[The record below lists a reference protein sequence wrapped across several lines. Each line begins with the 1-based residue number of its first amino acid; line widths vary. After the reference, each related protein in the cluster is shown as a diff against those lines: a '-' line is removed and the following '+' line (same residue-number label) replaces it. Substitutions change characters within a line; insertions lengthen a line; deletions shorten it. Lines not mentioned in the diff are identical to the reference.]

1 MKKPIYW
8 GLILL
13 LVMTAFTPIEANQ
26 NAVELNEV
34 NPLLQKWDT
43 KHQTPPFELIK
54 TEHYVSA
61 ITFALEE
68 AKNEVDA
75 IINNPEE
82 PTFENTIV
90 ALETSGE
97 LLDRVTNVLFNL
109 NSSQTSAELQKAT
122 RDVSPKLSEFYSYI
136 SLDDKLFAR
145 IKAIYNQKDELNLD
159 PESLRLLENSYLG
172 FVRSGANL
180 NAEDKKRY
188 AEISTEMSKLTLNF
202 GENVLAETN
211 AYSKLITNEEEIA
224 GLPAHVKEAAAYL
237 AKQKEKEGWMF
248 NLQAPSFFPILR
260 FADNRELRE
269 EVYRAYSSRAF
280 KDNEYNNSDNIKKIV
295 ALRLESANLLGFKTY
310 ADYVLDRRMA
320 ETPERV
326 NSFIN
331 DLHKASRPMALKE
344 FEEVTQYAKELGFE
358 EELELW
364 DWSYY
369 TEKLKNNKYGF
380 KEEEIKPYFQLEK
393 VQKGIFDLAN
403 TLYGITIIENKDIQ
417 VYHEDVTAYEVFDA
431 DGTFLSVLYTDFFPR
446 ESKRGGAWSSS
457 FRSQSNIN
465 GNEIRPFK
473 TIVCNFTKPTETKPS
488 LLSFGEVTTFL
499 HEFGHAAHGMFA
511 NTIYPSMSGTSVYWD
526 FVELPS
532 QIMENWAVEQEWL
545 DTFVEHYETGEKI
558 PQELIQKLL
567 DSKNFLAGSSCE
579 RQLSLGMNDMAWHSI
594 TEPVTEDIET
604 FEDRSMQPTSVFKP
618 LKGSVS
624 STSFSHIFAG
634 GYASGYYSYKWA
646 EVLDADAFSLFKQKG
661 IFNKETAAAFR
672 KLLEAGG
679 TEHPMDLYVKFR
691 GQEPTVDAL
700 LERSGLK

>member
-1 MKKPIYW
+1 MI
-8 GLILL
+8 
-13 LVMTAFTPIEANQ
+13 LVMTAFTSTEDK
-26 NAVELNEV
+26 LD
-34 NPLLQKWDT
+34 NPLLKKWDT
-43 KHQTPPFELIK
+43 KHETPPFELIK
-54 TEHYVSA
+54 TEHFVPA
-61 ITFALEE
+61 VTFSLEE
-68 AKNEVDA
+68 AKKEVDA
-75 IINNPEE
+75 IINNKEE
-82 PTFENTIV
+82 ASFENTIV

-97 LLDRVTNVLFNL
+97 LLDRVTSVMFNL
-109 NSSQTSAELQKAT
+109 NSSHTSDELQKAT
-122 RDVSPKLSEFYSYI
+122 REVSPKLSEFYSYI

-145 IKAIYNQKDELNLD
+145 IKAVYDQKDELNLD
-159 PESLRLLENSYLG
+159 PESMRLLENSYLG

-211 AYSKLITNEEEIA
+211 AFSKLITNEEEIA

-237 AKQKEKEGWMF
+237 AKQKDEEGWMF
-248 NLQAPSFFPILR
+248 NLQAPSFYPILR

-280 KDNEYNNSDNIKKIV
+280 KDNEHNNSDNIKKIV

-326 NSFIN
+326 NNFIN

-344 FEEVTQYAKELGFE
+344 FEEVLLYAKELGFE
-358 EELELW
+358 EELERW

-369 TEKLKNNKYGF
+369 TEKFKNKKFGF
-380 KEEEIKPYFQLEK
+380 KEEEVKPYFQLEK
-393 VQKGIFDLAN
+393 VQKGVFELAN
-403 TLYGITIIENKDIQ
+403 TLWGITIKENKNIQ
-417 VYHEDVTAYEVFDA
+417 VYHEDVTAFEVFDA
-431 DGTFLSVLYTDFFPR
+431 DGKFLSVLYTDFFPR

-457 FRSQSNIN
+457 FRSQSNID

-499 HEFGHAAHGMFA
+499 HEFGHALHGMFA
-511 NTIYPSMSGTSVYWD
+511 NTTYPSMSGTSVYWD

-545 DTFVEHYETGEKI
+545 DTFVAHYETGEKI

-567 DSKNFLAGSSCE
+567 DSKNFLAGYASE
-579 RQLSLGMNDMAWHSI
+579 RQLSLGMNDMAWHTI

-604 FEDRSMQPTSVFKP
+604 FEDRAMSPTSVFKA
-618 LKGSVS
+618 LEGSVT
-624 STSFSHIFAG
+624 STAFSHIFAG

-646 EVLDADAFSLFKQKG
+646 EVLDADAFSLFKQTG
-661 IFNKETAAAFR
+661 IFNKETAASFR

-679 TEHPMDLYVKFR
+679 TVHPMDLYVKFR

>member
-8 GLILL
+8 GLLMLL
-13 LVMTAFTPIEANQ
+13 IMTSFTASEDLAK
-26 NAVELNEV
+26 

-54 TEHYVSA
+54 AEHYVPA
-61 ITFALEE
+61 IDYALEV
-68 AKNEVDA
+68 AKKEVDA
-75 IINNPEE
+75 IINNSEKA
-82 PTFENTIV
+82 TFENTIV
-90 ALETSGE
+90 ALETAGE
-97 LLDRVTNVLFNL
+97 LLDRVTSVMFNL
-109 NSSQTSAELQKAT
+109 NSSHTSPEIQAAARE
-122 RDVSPKLSEFYSYI
+122 VSPKLSEFYSYI

-145 IKAIYNQKDELNLD
+145 IKAIYDQKEGLNLD
-159 PESLRLLENSYLG
+159 AESLRLLENSYLG

-180 NAEDKKRY
+180 NAEDKKRF

-211 AYSKLITNEEEIA
+211 AYSKLITDEKEIS

-237 AKQKEKEGWMF
+237 AKQKEKEGWLF

-260 FADNRELRE
+260 FADSRELRE
-269 EVYRAYSSRAF
+269 EIYRQYSSRAF
-280 KDNEYNNSDNIKKIV
+280 KDNEHNNSDNIKKIV
-295 ALRLESANLLGFKTY
+295 ALRLESANLLGFETY
-310 ADYVLDRRMA
+310 SDYVLDRRMA

-326 NSFIN
+326 NNFLS
-331 DLHKASRPMALKE
+331 DLHEASRPMALKE
-344 FEEVTQYAKELGFE
+344 FEEVTKFAQELGFKG
-358 EELELW
+358 ELERW

-369 TEKLKNNKYGF
+369 TEKLKNEKYGF
-380 KEEEIKPYFQLEK
+380 KEEEIKPYFQLET

-403 TLYGITIIENKDIQ
+403 TLWGITLVENKEIQ

-499 HEFGHAAHGMFA
+499 HEFGHAVHGMFA

-532 QIMENWAVEQEWL
+532 QIMENWAVEKEWL
-545 DTFVEHYETGEKI
+545 DTFVAHYETGEKI
-558 PQELIQKLL
+558 PEDLISKLL
-567 DSKNFLAGSSCE
+567 ASKNFLAGSASE
-579 RQLSLGMNDMAWHSI
+579 RQLSLGMNDMAWHTI
-594 TEPVTEDIET
+594 TAPVTEDIEV
-604 FEDRSMQPTSVFKP
+604 FEDRAMQPTSVFKA
-618 LKGSVS
+618 LEGSVT
-624 STSFSHIFAG
+624 STAFSHIFAG

-646 EVLDADAFSLFKQKG
+646 EVLDADAFSLFKETG
-661 IFNKETAAAFR
+661 IFNKETAAKFR
-672 KLLEAGG
+672 KLLESGG

-691 GQEPTVDAL
+691 GHEPTVEAL